1 MMNKT
6 RSLGILI
13 VATFL
18 YIGWLSPST
27 SGLMHQILKP
37 ALSQDITY
45 AIKSQLLSYGSMN
58 TASASGN
65 KSTMTSDKNFPTNAL
80 QLSANEKKGLLNRIY
95 TWANKEGTNPI
106 LNFKQ
111 NADNVVQLK
120 NPTDSVHQL
129 VITSAGK
136 QVASS
141 GDIKPGKS
149 GELSFANANQGET
162 LEYHCLYHPNTMKGT
177 ITISS

>member
-1 MMNKT
+1 MNKT
-6 RSLGILI
+6 KGLGILI
-13 VATFL
+13 VATFP

-37 ALSQDITY
+37 ALGQGIAY
-45 AIKSQLLSYGSMN
+45 AVKSQLVSYGSMN
-58 TASASGN
+58 TAIVSGN
-65 KSTMTSDKNFPTNAL
+65 KNTMTSDKNLSANSL
-80 QLSANEKKGLLNRIY
+80 QLSANEKKGIY

-120 NPTDSVHQL
+120 NPTDTVHQL
-129 VITSAGK
+129 IITSAGK

-162 LEYHCLYHPNTMKGT
+162 LEYHCLYHPSTMKGT

>member
-1 MMNKT
+1 MNKT
-6 RSLGILI
+6 KGLGILI

-37 ALSQDITY
+37 ALGQGIAY
-45 AIKSQLLSYGSMN
+45 AVKSQLVSYGSMN
-58 TASASGN
+58 TAIASGN
-65 KSTMTSDKNFPTNAL
+65 KNIMTSDKNLSANTL
-80 QLSANEKKGLLNRIY
+80 QLSANEKKGIY
-95 TWANKEGTNPI
+95 TWANKEGTNAI

-129 VITSAGK
+129 IITSAGK
-136 QVASS
+136 HVASS

-149 GELSFANANQGET
+149 GELSFANANQGES
-162 LEYHCLYHPNTMKGT
+162 LEYHCLYHPSTMKGT

>member
-1 MMNKT
+1 MINKT
-6 RSLGILI
+6 KGLGILI

-18 YIGWLSPST
+18 YVAWSSPST

-37 ALSQDITY
+37 ALGQGIAY
-45 AIKSQLLSYGSMN
+45 AVKSQLISYGSMN
-58 TASASGN
+58 TAIASGN
-65 KSTMTSDKNFPTNAL
+65 GNKDTMTSDKNSSTNTL
-80 QLSANEKKGLLNRIY
+80 QLSANEKKGIY
-95 TWANKEGTNPI
+95 TWVDKEGTNPI

-120 NPTDSVHQL
+120 NPTDAVHQL
-129 VITSAGK
+129 IITSAGK

-149 GELSFANANQGET
+149 GELSFANVNQGET
-162 LEYHCLYHPNTMKGT
+162 LEYHCLYHPSTMKGT

>member
-1 MMNKT
+1 MNKT
-6 RSLGILI
+6 KGLGILI

-18 YIGWLSPST
+18 YIGLLSPST
-27 SGLMHQILKP
+27 SGLIHQILKP
-37 ALSQDITY
+37 ALGQGIAY
-45 AIKSQLLSYGSMN
+45 AVKSQLVSYGSMN
-58 TASASGN
+58 TAIASGN
-65 KSTMTSDKNFPTNAL
+65 KNIMTSDKNLSANTL
-80 QLSANEKKGLLNRIY
+80 QLSTNEKKGIY

-129 VITSAGK
+129 IITSAGK

-149 GELSFANANQGET
+149 GELSFANANQGES
-162 LEYHCLYHPNTMKGT
+162 LEYHCLYHPSTMKGT

>member
-1 MMNKT
+1 MINKT
-6 RSLGILI
+6 KGLGILI

-18 YIGWLSPST
+18 YVAWSSPST

-37 ALSQDITY
+37 AVGQGIVY
-45 AIKSQLLSYGSMN
+45 AVKSQFISYGNMN
-58 TASASGN
+58 TAIASGN
-65 KSTMTSDKNFPTNAL
+65 ENTMTSDKNSSTNTL
-80 QLSANEKKGLLNRIY
+80 QLSANEKKGVY

-120 NPTDSVHQL
+120 NPTDSVHQMI
-129 VITSAGK
+129 ITSAGK

-149 GELSFANANQGET
+149 GELSFANVNQGET
-162 LEYHCLYHPNTMKGT
+162 LEYHCLYHPSTMKGT

>member
-1 MMNKT
+1 M
-6 RSLGILI
+6 
-13 VATFL
+13 
-18 YIGWLSPST
+18 SPST

-65 KSTMTSDKNFPTNAL
+65 KSTMTSDKNLPTNAL

-136 QVASS
+136 QVASK
-141 GDIKPGKS
+141 GDIKPRKS

>member
-1 MMNKT
+1 MNKT
-6 RSLGILI
+6 KGSRILI

-37 ALSQDITY
+37 ALGQGIAY
-45 AIKSQLLSYGSMN
+45 AVKSQLVSYGSMN
-58 TASASGN
+58 TAIASGN
-65 KSTMTSDKNFPTNAL
+65 KNIMTSDKNLSANTL
-80 QLSANEKKGLLNRIY
+80 QLSANEKKGIY

-129 VITSAGK
+129 IITSAGK

-149 GELSFANANQGET
+149 GELSFANANQGES
-162 LEYHCLYHPNTMKGT
+162 LEYHCLYHPSTMKGT

>member
-1 MMNKT
+1 MINKT
-6 RSLGILI
+6 KGLGILI

-37 ALSQDITY
+37 ALGQGIAY
-45 AIKSQLLSYGSMN
+45 AVKSQLVSYGSMN
-58 TASASGN
+58 TAIASGN
-65 KSTMTSDKNFPTNAL
+65 KNTTTSDKNLPSNTL
-80 QLSANEKKGLLNRIY
+80 QLGANEKKGIY
-95 TWANKEGTNPI
+95 TWDNKEGTNPT

-120 NPTDSVHQL
+120 NPTNSVHQL
-129 VITSAGK
+129 IITSTGK

-149 GELSFANANQGET
+149 GELSFANVNQGET
-162 LEYHCLYHPNTMKGT
+162 LQYHCLYHPSTMKGT
-177 ITISS
+177 IAISS

>member
-45 AIKSQLLSYGSMN
+45 TIKSQLVSYGSMN

-65 KSTMTSDKNFPTNAL
+65 KSTMTSDKNLPTNAI

-111 NADNVVQLK
+111 NAHNVVQLK

-149 GELSFANANQGET
+149 GELTFANANQGET

-177 ITISS
+177 ITISC

>member
-1 MMNKT
+1 MINKT
-6 RSLGILI
+6 KGLGILI

-37 ALSQDITY
+37 ALGQGIAY
-45 AIKSQLLSYGSMN
+45 AVKSQLVSYGSMN
-58 TASASGN
+58 TAIASGN
-65 KSTMTSDKNFPTNAL
+65 KNTTTSDKNLPSNTL
-80 QLSANEKKGLLNRIY
+80 QLGANEKKGIY
-95 TWANKEGTNPI
+95 TWANKEGTNPT

-120 NPTDSVHQL
+120 NPTNSVHQL
-129 VITSAGK
+129 IITSTGK

-149 GELSFANANQGET
+149 GELSFANVNQGET
-162 LEYHCLYHPNTMKGT
+162 LQYHCLYHPSTMKGT

>member
-1 MMNKT
+1 MNKT
-6 RSLGILI
+6 KGLGILI

-37 ALSQDITY
+37 ALGQGIAY
-45 AIKSQLLSYGSMN
+45 AVKSQLVSYGSMN
-58 TASASGN
+58 TAIASGN
-65 KSTMTSDKNFPTNAL
+65 KNIMTSDKNLSANTL
-80 QLSANEKKGLLNRIY
+80 QLSANEKKGIY
-95 TWANKEGTNPI
+95 TWANKEGTNVI

-129 VITSAGK
+129 IITSAGK

-149 GELSFANANQGET
+149 GELSFANANQGES
-162 LEYHCLYHPNTMKGT
+162 LEYHCLYHPSTMKGT

>member
-1 MMNKT
+1 MINKT
-6 RSLGILI
+6 KGLGILI

-37 ALSQDITY
+37 ALGQGIAY
-45 AIKSQLLSYGSMN
+45 AVKSQLVSYGSMN
-58 TASASGN
+58 TAIASGN
-65 KSTMTSDKNFPTNAL
+65 KNTTTSDKNLPSNTL
-80 QLSANEKKGLLNRIY
+80 QLGANEKKGIY
-95 TWANKEGTNPI
+95 TWANKEGTNPT

-129 VITSAGK
+129 IITSTGK

-149 GELSFANANQGET
+149 GELSFANVNQGET
-162 LEYHCLYHPNTMKGT
+162 LQYHCLYHPSTMKGT
-177 ITISS
+177 IAISS

>member
-1 MMNKT
+1 MINKT
-6 RSLGILI
+6 KGLGILI

-18 YIGWLSPST
+18 YVAWSSPST

-37 ALSQDITY
+37 AVVQGVVY
-45 AIKSQLLSYGSMN
+45 AVKSQFISYGSMN
-58 TASASGN
+58 TAIASGN
-65 KSTMTSDKNFPTNAL
+65 ENTMTNDKNSSTNTL
-80 QLSANEKKGLLNRIY
+80 QLSANEKKGVY

-120 NPTDSVHQL
+120 NPTDSVHQMI
-129 VITSAGK
+129 ITSAGK

-149 GELSFANANQGET
+149 GELSFANVNQGET
-162 LEYHCLYHPNTMKGT
+162 LEYHCLYHPSTMKGT

>member
-1 MMNKT
+1 MINKT
-6 RSLGILI
+6 KGLGILI

-37 ALSQDITY
+37 ALGQGIAY
-45 AIKSQLLSYGSMN
+45 AVKSQLVSYGSMN
-58 TASASGN
+58 TAIASGN
-65 KSTMTSDKNFPTNAL
+65 KNTTTSDKNLPSNTL
-80 QLSANEKKGLLNRIY
+80 QLGANEKKGIY
-95 TWANKEGTNPI
+95 TWANKEGTNPT

-120 NPTDSVHQL
+120 NPTNSVHQL
-129 VITSAGK
+129 IITSAGK

-141 GDIKPGKS
+141 GDIKPEKS
-149 GELSFANANQGET
+149 GELSFANVNQGET
-162 LEYHCLYHPNTMKGT
+162 LQYHCLYHPSTMKGT
-177 ITISS
+177 IAISS

>member
-1 MMNKT
+1 MINKT
-6 RSLGILI
+6 KGLGILI

-18 YIGWLSPST
+18 YLGWLSPST

-37 ALSQDITY
+37 ALGQGITY
-45 AIKSQLLSYGSMN
+45 AVKSQLVSYGSMN
-58 TASASGN
+58 TAIASGN
-65 KSTMTSDKNFPTNAL
+65 KNTTTSDKNLPSNTL
-80 QLSANEKKGLLNRIY
+80 QLGANEKKGIY
-95 TWANKEGTNPI
+95 TWANKEGTNPT

-129 VITSAGK
+129 IITSAGK

-149 GELSFANANQGET
+149 GELSFANANIGET
-162 LEYHCLYHPNTMKGT
+162 LEYHCLYHPSTMKGT

>member
-37 ALSQDITY
+37 ALSQDITST
-45 AIKSQLLSYGSMN
+45 IKSQLLSYGSMN

-65 KSTMTSDKNFPTNAL
+65 KSTMTSDKNLPTNAL
-80 QLSANEKKGLLNRIY
+80 QLSANENKGLLNRIY

-149 GELSFANANQGET
+149 GELSFANAKQGDT

-177 ITISS
+177 ITITS

>member
-1 MMNKT
+1 MNKT

-37 ALSQDITY
+37 ALGQGIAY
-45 AIKSQLLSYGSMN
+45 AVKSQLVSYGSMN
-58 TASASGN
+58 TAIASGN
-65 KSTMTSDKNFPTNAL
+65 KNTTTSDKNLPSNTL
-80 QLSANEKKGLLNRIY
+80 QLGANEKKGIY
-95 TWANKEGTNPI
+95 TWANKEGTNPT

-120 NPTDSVHQL
+120 NPTNSVHQL
-129 VITSAGK
+129 IITSAGK

-149 GELSFANANQGET
+149 GELSFANVNQGET
-162 LEYHCLYHPNTMKGT
+162 LQYHCLYHPSTMKGT

>member
-1 MMNKT
+1 MNKT
-6 RSLGILI
+6 KGLGILI

-37 ALSQDITY
+37 ALGQGIAY
-45 AIKSQLLSYGSMN
+45 AVKSQLVSYGSMN
-58 TASASGN
+58 TAIASGN
-65 KSTMTSDKNFPTNAL
+65 KNIMTSDKNLSANTL
-80 QLSANEKKGLLNRIY
+80 QLSANEKKGIY

-129 VITSAGK
+129 IITSAGK

-149 GELSFANANQGET
+149 GELSFANANQAES
-162 LEYHCLYHPNTMKGT
+162 LEYHCLYHPSTMKGT

>member
-1 MMNKT
+1 MINKT
-6 RSLGILI
+6 KGLGILI

-18 YIGWLSPST
+18 YVAWSSPST

-37 ALSQDITY
+37 ALGQGIVY
-45 AIKSQLLSYGSMN
+45 AVKSQLISYGSMN
-58 TASASGN
+58 TAIASAN
-65 KSTMTSDKNFPTNAL
+65 KNTMTSDKNSSTNTL
-80 QLSANEKKGLLNRIY
+80 QLSANEKKGVY

-129 VITSAGK
+129 IITSAGK

-149 GELSFANANQGET
+149 GELSFTNVNQGET
-162 LEYHCLYHPNTMKGT
+162 LEYHCLYHPSTMKGT

>member
-1 MMNKT
+1 MINKT
-6 RSLGILI
+6 KGLGILI

-37 ALSQDITY
+37 ALGQGIAY
-45 AIKSQLLSYGSMN
+45 AVKSQLVSYGSMN
-58 TASASGN
+58 TAIASGN
-65 KSTMTSDKNFPTNAL
+65 KNTTTSDKNLPSNTL
-80 QLSANEKKGLLNRIY
+80 QLGANEKKGIY
-95 TWANKEGTNPI
+95 TWDNKEGTNPT

-129 VITSAGK
+129 IITSAGK

-141 GDIKPGKS
+141 GDIKPEKS
-149 GELSFANANQGET
+149 GELSFANVNQGET
-162 LEYHCLYHPNTMKGT
+162 LQYHCLYHPSTMKGT

>member
-1 MMNKT
+1 MNKT
-6 RSLGILI
+6 IGLGILI

-37 ALSQDITY
+37 ALGHGIAY
-45 AIKSQLLSYGSMN
+45 AIKSQLVSYGSMN
-58 TASASGN
+58 TAIASGN
-65 KSTMTSDKNFPTNAL
+65 KNTMTSDKNSPTNTL
-80 QLSANEKKGLLNRIY
+80 QLSANEKKGIY

-129 VITSAGK
+129 IITSAGK

-149 GELSFANANQGET
+149 GELSFTNVNQGET
-162 LEYHCLYHPNTMKGT
+162 LEYHCLYHPSTMKGT

>member
-1 MMNKT
+1 MINKT
-6 RSLGILI
+6 KGLGILI

-37 ALSQDITY
+37 ALGQGIAY
-45 AIKSQLLSYGSMN
+45 AVKSQLVSYGSMN
-58 TASASGN
+58 TAIASGN
-65 KSTMTSDKNFPTNAL
+65 KNTTTSDKNLPSNTL
-80 QLSANEKKGLLNRIY
+80 QLGANEKKGIY
-95 TWANKEGTNPI
+95 TWANKEGTNPT

-120 NPTDSVHQL
+120 NPTNSVHQL
-129 VITSAGK
+129 IITSAGK

-149 GELSFANANQGET
+149 GELSFANVNQGET
-162 LEYHCLYHPNTMKGT
+162 LQYHCLYHPSTMKGT
-177 ITISS
+177 IAISS

>member
-1 MMNKT
+1 
-6 RSLGILI
+6 
-13 VATFL
+13 
-18 YIGWLSPST
+18 
-27 SGLMHQILKP
+27 
-37 ALSQDITY
+37 
-45 AIKSQLLSYGSMN
+45 
-58 TASASGN
+58 
-65 KSTMTSDKNFPTNAL
+65 MTSDKNLSANTL
-80 QLSANEKKGLLNRIY
+80 QLSANEKKGIY

-129 VITSAGK
+129 IITSAGK

-149 GELSFANANQGET
+149 GELSFTNVNQGET
-162 LEYHCLYHPNTMKGT
+162 LEYHCLYHPSTMKGT

>member
-1 MMNKT
+1 MINKT
-6 RSLGILI
+6 KGLGILI

-18 YIGWLSPST
+18 YVAWSSPST

-37 ALSQDITY
+37 VVGQGIVY
-45 AIKSQLLSYGSMN
+45 AVKSQFISYGSMN
-58 TASASGN
+58 TAIASGN
-65 KSTMTSDKNFPTNAL
+65 ENTMTRDKNSSSNTL
-80 QLSANEKKGLLNRIY
+80 QLSANEKKGVY

-120 NPTDSVHQL
+120 NPTDSVHQMI
-129 VITSAGK
+129 ITSAGK

-141 GDIKPGKS
+141 GDVKPGKS
-149 GELSFANANQGET
+149 GELSFANVNQGET
-162 LEYHCLYHPNTMKGT
+162 LEYHCLYHPSTMKGT

>member
-6 RSLGILI
+6 KGLGILI

-18 YIGWLSPST
+18 YVGWLNPLT
-27 SGLMHQILKP
+27 SGQMHQILKP
-37 ALSQDITY
+37 ALGHGIAY
-45 AIKSQLLSYGSMN
+45 AVKSQLVSYGSMN
-58 TASASGN
+58 TAIASGN
-65 KSTMTSDKNFPTNAL
+65 KNTTTSDKNLASNAL
-80 QLSANEKKGLLNRIY
+80 QLSANEKKGIY
-95 TWANKEGTNPI
+95 TWANKAGTNPI
-106 LNFKQ
+106 LNFKE
-111 NADNVVQLK
+111 NTDNVVQLK

-129 VITSAGK
+129 IITSAGK
-136 QVASS
+136 QIASS

-162 LEYHCLYHPNTMKGT
+162 LEYHCLYHPSTMKGT

>member
-1 MMNKT
+1 MINKT
-6 RSLGILI
+6 KGLGILI

-37 ALSQDITY
+37 ALGQGIAY
-45 AIKSQLLSYGSMN
+45 AVKSQLVSYGSMN
-58 TASASGN
+58 TAIASGN
-65 KSTMTSDKNFPTNAL
+65 KNTTTSDKNLPSNTL
-80 QLSANEKKGLLNRIY
+80 QLGANEKKGIY
-95 TWANKEGTNPI
+95 TWANKEGTNPT
-106 LNFKQ
+106 LNFKH

-120 NPTDSVHQL
+120 NPTNSVHQL
-129 VITSAGK
+129 IITSAGK

-149 GELSFANANQGET
+149 GELSFANVNQGET
-162 LEYHCLYHPNTMKGT
+162 LQYHCLYHPSTMKGT
-177 ITISS
+177 IAISS

>member
-1 MMNKT
+1 MINKT
-6 RSLGILI
+6 KGLGILI

-18 YIGWLSPST
+18 YIGRLSPST

-37 ALSQDITY
+37 ALGQGITY
-45 AIKSQLLSYGSMN
+45 AVKSQLVSYGSMN
-58 TASASGN
+58 TAIARGN
-65 KSTMTSDKNFPTNAL
+65 KDTTTSDKNLPSNTL
-80 QLSANEKKGLLNRIY
+80 QLGANEKKGIY
-95 TWANKEGTNPI
+95 TWANKEGANPI

-120 NPTDSVHQL
+120 NPTDTVHQL
-129 VITSAGK
+129 IITSEGK

-162 LEYHCLYHPNTMKGT
+162 LEYHCLYHPSTMKGT

>member
-6 RSLGILI
+6 KGLGILI

-37 ALSQDITY
+37 ALGQGIAY
-45 AIKSQLLSYGSMN
+45 AVKSQLVSYGSMN
-58 TASASGN
+58 TAIASGN
-65 KSTMTSDKNFPTNAL
+65 KNTMTSDKNLPTNSL
-80 QLSANEKKGLLNRIY
+80 QLSANEKKGIY
-95 TWANKEGTNPI
+95 TWANKEGTNSI
-106 LNFKQ
+106 LYFKQ

-129 VITSAGK
+129 IISSAGK

-149 GELSFANANQGET
+149 GELSFANANEGET
-162 LEYHCLYHPNTMKGT
+162 LEYHCLYHPSTMKGT
-177 ITISS
+177 IPISS

>member
-6 RSLGILI
+6 KGLGILI

-18 YIGWLSPST
+18 YMGWLSPST
-27 SGLMHQILKP
+27 SGLLHQILKP
-37 ALSQDITY
+37 VLGQGISY
-45 AIKSQLLSYGSMN
+45 AIKSQLVSYGSMN
-58 TASASGN
+58 TAIASGN
-65 KSTMTSDKNFPTNAL
+65 KNTMTSDKNLSANTL
-80 QLSANEKKGLLNRIY
+80 QLSANEKKGIC

-129 VITSAGK
+129 IITSAGK

-162 LEYHCLYHPNTMKGT
+162 LEYHCLYHPSTMKGT

>member
-1 MMNKT
+1 MINKT
-6 RSLGILI
+6 KGLGILI

-37 ALSQDITY
+37 ALGQGIAY
-45 AIKSQLLSYGSMN
+45 AVKSQLVSYGSMN
-58 TASASGN
+58 TAIASGN
-65 KSTMTSDKNFPTNAL
+65 KNTTTSDKNLPSNTL
-80 QLSANEKKGLLNRIY
+80 QLGANEKKGIY
-95 TWANKEGTNPI
+95 TWANKEGTNPT

-129 VITSAGK
+129 IITSAGK

-141 GDIKPGKS
+141 GDIKPEKS
-149 GELSFANANQGET
+149 GELSFANVNQGET
-162 LEYHCLYHPNTMKGT
+162 LQYHCLYHPSTMKGT
-177 ITISS
+177 IAISS

>member
-1 MMNKT
+1 MNKT
-6 RSLGILI
+6 KGLGILI

-18 YIGWLSPST
+18 YMGWLSPST
-27 SGLMHQILKP
+27 SGVMHQILKP
-37 ALSQDITY
+37 ALSQGIAY
-45 AIKSQLLSYGSMN
+45 AIKSQLVSYGSMN
-58 TASASGN
+58 TAIVSGN
-65 KSTMTSDKNFPTNAL
+65 KNTMTSDKNLPTNTL
-80 QLSANEKKGLLNRIY
+80 QLSANEKKGIY

-129 VITSAGK
+129 IITSAGK

-149 GELSFANANQGET
+149 GELSFANANQRET
-162 LEYHCLYHPNTMKGT
+162 LEYHCLYHPSTMKGT

>member
-1 MMNKT
+1 MNKT
-6 RSLGILI
+6 KGLGILI

-37 ALSQDITY
+37 ALGQGIAY
-45 AIKSQLLSYGSMN
+45 AVKSQLVCYGSMN
-58 TASASGN
+58 TAIASGN
-65 KSTMTSDKNFPTNAL
+65 KNIMTSDKNLSANTL
-80 QLSANEKKGLLNRIY
+80 QLSANEKKGIY
-95 TWANKEGTNPI
+95 TWANKEGTNAI

-129 VITSAGK
+129 IITSAGK

-149 GELSFANANQGET
+149 GELSFANANQGES
-162 LEYHCLYHPNTMKGT
+162 LEYHCLYHPSTMKGT

>member
-1 MMNKT
+1 MNKT
-6 RSLGILI
+6 KGLGILI

-37 ALSQDITY
+37 ALGQGIAY
-45 AIKSQLLSYGSMN
+45 AVKSQLVSYGSMN
-58 TASASGN
+58 TAIASGN
-65 KSTMTSDKNFPTNAL
+65 KNIKTSDKNLSANTL
-80 QLSANEKKGLLNRIY
+80 QLSANEKKGIY
-95 TWANKEGTNPI
+95 TWANKEGTNAI

-129 VITSAGK
+129 IITSAGK

-149 GELSFANANQGET
+149 GELSFANANQGES
-162 LEYHCLYHPNTMKGT
+162 LEYHCLYHPSTMKGT

>member
-1 MMNKT
+1 MINKT
-6 RSLGILI
+6 KGLGILI

-37 ALSQDITY
+37 ALGQGIAY
-45 AIKSQLLSYGSMN
+45 AVKSQLVSYGSMN
-58 TASASGN
+58 TAIASGN
-65 KSTMTSDKNFPTNAL
+65 KNTTTSDKNLPSNTL
-80 QLSANEKKGLLNRIY
+80 QLGANEKKGIY
-95 TWANKEGTNPI
+95 TWANKEGTNPT

-120 NPTDSVHQL
+120 NPTNSVHQL
-129 VITSAGK
+129 IITSAGK

-149 GELSFANANQGET
+149 GELSFANVNQGET
-162 LEYHCLYHPNTMKGT
+162 LQYHCLYHLSTMKGT
-177 ITISS
+177 IAISS

>member
-1 MMNKT
+1 MNKT
-6 RSLGILI
+6 KGLGILI

-27 SGLMHQILKP
+27 SGLIHQILKP
-37 ALSQDITY
+37 ALGQGIAY
-45 AIKSQLLSYGSMN
+45 AVKSQLVSYGSMN
-58 TASASGN
+58 TAIASGN
-65 KSTMTSDKNFPTNAL
+65 KNIMTSDKNLSANTL
-80 QLSANEKKGLLNRIY
+80 QLSANEKKGIY

-120 NPTDSVHQL
+120 NPTDTVHQL
-129 VITSAGK
+129 IITSAGK

-149 GELSFANANQGET
+149 GELSFANANQGES
-162 LEYHCLYHPNTMKGT
+162 LEYHCLYHPSTMKGT